1 MPRFDG
7 AAMTSAMIRIQSK
20 RLMLILFAVA
30 LISLGVGVTAWK
42 LTAERQ
48 VEAIDAPLAGAKI
61 GGPFRLIDQ
70 DGKVLSSESL
80 KGRYRLM
87 YFGYT
92 YCPDICPTDVQ
103 KMSQGLRAF
112 EAQDSKRAA
121 TVQPVMVTLDPERD
135 TPAVMKQFVRAF
147 HPRLIGLTGSPA
159 QVKPVLAAFA
169 IYARRAGPPAATNY
183 LMDHSAIMYLMGPD
197 GAPIT
202 FFARDATPD
211 QIAADLAKY
220 VR

>member
-1 MPRFDG
+1 
-7 AAMTSAMIRIQSK
+7 
-20 RLMLILFAVA
+20 MLVLSAVA
-30 LISLGVGVTAWK
+30 LTSLGIGAAAWK
-42 LTAERQ
+42 LTVGRQ
-48 VEAIDAPLAGAKI
+48 AEAIDAPLAGAKI

-70 DGKVLSSESL
+70 DGKVLSSENL

-112 EAQDSKRAA
+112 EARDPKLAA
-121 TVQPVMVTLDPERD
+121 TVQPIMVTIDPERD

-159 QVKPVLAAFA
+159 QMKPVLASFA

-183 LMDHSAIMYLMGPD
+183 LMDHSATMYLMGPD

-211 QIAADLAKY
+211 QIAADLVKY
-220 VR
+220 VP